1 MAETDTHTDGYCNLD
16 TESAQW
22 ADSVKIGD
30 VVTLLSRAL
39 RRDSVEHYECNNV
52 LAKHLY
58 KYQGDIQDSEEHE
71 YMKPK

>member
-22 ADSVKIGD
+22 ADLVKIGD
-30 VVTLLSRAL
+30 VLP
-39 RRDSVEHYECNNV
+39 NV
-52 LAKHLY
+52 LAKHLC

-71 YMKPK
+71 YMKP